1 MKIAVIGAGAM
12 GSLFGALLTEA
23 GQEVTLL
30 DVRRDHVDAVN
41 ADGLAV
47 EKEGTRRRVRIRA
60 TQDADSIGPTDLCI
74 VFVKSTQT
82 AEAARTAARLAAP
95 SALVLTLQ
103 NGMGNADILS
113 EALDPARIVAGT
125 TSHGATFLGPG
136 AIRHAGSGDTV
147 IGPWSEEGMTG
158 AEAVAA
164 VFDKAGIATR
174 AVARVRS
181 VMWAKL
187 FINVGINAI
196 TALTGIKNGQLLDL
210 EQTRRLSRDAV
221 EEAMA
226 VAEARGIAIEGDPVE
241 KVFQVAEA
249 TGANRSSMGQ
259 DVDSRRGTEIGAIN
273 GFIVRE
279 AQKAGVP
286 APVNRTLST
295 LVETLQAHY

>member
-1 MKIAVIGAGAM
+1 MKIAIIGAGAM
-12 GSLFGALLTEA
+12 GSLFGALLAEA
-23 GQEVTLL
+23 GQQVTLL
-30 DVRRDHVDAVN
+30 DIRQDHVDAVN
-41 ADGLAV
+41 AEGLVV
-47 EKEGTRRRVRIRA
+47 EKEGTRRQIRIRA

-82 AEAARTAARLAAP
+82 AEAARTVARLAGP
-95 SALVLTLQ
+95 STLVLTLQ
-103 NGMGNADILS
+103 NGMGNAEALA
-113 EALDPARIVAGT
+113 EALDPARIIAGT
-125 TSHGATFLGPG
+125 TSHGATFLEPG

-147 IGPWSEEGMTG
+147 IGPWDSENMDGATAV
-158 AEAVAA
+158 AEA
-164 VFDKAGIATR
+164 FDQAGIATKV
-174 AVARVRS
+174 VAGVHS

-210 EQTRRLSRDAV
+210 EQTRRLSQDAV
-221 EEAMA
+221 KEAMA
-226 VAEARGIAIEGDPVE
+226 VAAARGIAIEGDPVE

-259 DVDSRRGTEIGAIN
+259 DVDSRRVTEIGAIN

-279 AQKAGVP
+279 AQTAGVP
-286 APVNRTLST
+286 APVNRTLSA

>member
-12 GSLFGALLTEA
+12 GSLFGALLAEA
-23 GQEVTLL
+23 GQQVTLL
-30 DVRRDHVDAVN
+30 DIRRDHVDAVN
-41 ADGLAV
+41 ADGLVV
-47 EKEGTRRRVRIRA
+47 EKEDTRRQIRIRA
-60 TQDADSIGPTDLCI
+60 TQDADSIDPTDLCI

-82 AEAARTAARLAAP
+82 AAAAQTVARLAGP
-95 SALVLTLQ
+95 STPVLTLQ
-103 NGMGNADILS
+103 NGMGNAETLA
-113 EALDPARIVAGT
+113 EALDPARIIAGT

-147 IGPWSEEGMTG
+147 IGPWASENMDG
-158 AEAVAA
+158 AEAVAEA
-164 VFDKAGIATR
+164 FDQAGIATK
-174 AVARVRS
+174 VVTGVHS

-241 KVFQVAEA
+241 KVFQVARA

-259 DVDSRRGTEIGAIN
+259 DVDSRRATEIEAIN

-279 AQKAGVP
+279 AQTVGVP
-286 APVNRTLST
+286 APVNRTLSA